1 MACRSAGRSQCAV
14 GISARPLQVNATL
27 QNFCRAT
34 NPSAMGPSPAQIER
48 VAARL
53 VRQLVEAKVVE
64 LTANEQAV
72 AKRFSAVLT
81 KNFNEEAEIEQ
92 AAAVEAEK
100 LVRQGAP
107 GIRRDELDLRQVEK
121 LVKARIAKQ
130 RGFVL

>member
-1 MACRSAGRSQCAV
+1 
-14 GISARPLQVNATL
+14 
-27 QNFCRAT
+27 
-34 NPSAMGPSPAQIER
+34 MGPSPAQIER

-53 VRQLVEAKVVE
+53 VTPLVEAKVVE

-72 AKRFSAVLT
+72 AKRFATVLT
-81 KNFNEEAEIEQ
+81 KNFNEEAAIEQ

>member
-1 MACRSAGRSQCAV
+1 
-14 GISARPLQVNATL
+14 
-27 QNFCRAT
+27 
-34 NPSAMGPSPAQIER
+34 MGPSPAQIER

-72 AKRFSAVLT
+72 AKRFAAILT
-81 KNFNEEAEIEQ
+81 KNFNEEVEIEQ
-92 AAAVEAEK
+92 AAAVEAEN

>member
-1 MACRSAGRSQCAV
+1 
-14 GISARPLQVNATL
+14 
-27 QNFCRAT
+27 
-34 NPSAMGPSPAQIER
+34 MGPSPAQIER

-72 AKRFSAVLT
+72 AKRFAAELT
-81 KNFNEEAEIEQ
+81 KNFNEEASIEQ

-107 GIRRDELDLRQVEK
+107 GVRRDELDLRQVEK

>member
-1 MACRSAGRSQCAV
+1 
-14 GISARPLQVNATL
+14 
-27 QNFCRAT
+27 
-34 NPSAMGPSPAQIER
+34 MGPSPAQIER

-64 LTANEQAV
+64 LAANEQAV
-72 AKRFSAVLT
+72 AKRFAAELT
-81 KNFNEEAEIEQ
+81 KNFNEEASIEQ

>member
-1 MACRSAGRSQCAV
+1 
-14 GISARPLQVNATL
+14 
-27 QNFCRAT
+27 
-34 NPSAMGPSPAQIER
+34 MGPSPAQIER

-72 AKRFSAVLT
+72 AKRFAAVLS

-121 LVKARIAKQ
+121 LVKQRIAKQ

>member
-1 MACRSAGRSQCAV
+1 
-14 GISARPLQVNATL
+14 
-27 QNFCRAT
+27 
-34 NPSAMGPSPAQIER
+34 MGPSPAQIER

-53 VRQLVEAKVVE
+53 VRQLIEAKVVE
-64 LTANEQAV
+64 ITANEQAV
-72 AKRFSAVLT
+72 GKRFAAVLA

-121 LVKARIAKQ
+121 LVKQRIAKQ

>member
-1 MACRSAGRSQCAV
+1 M
-14 GISARPLQVNATL
+14 RP
-27 QNFCRAT
+27 
-34 NPSAMGPSPAQIER
+34 SSAQIER

-53 VRQLVEAKVVE
+53 VRQLIEAKVVE
-64 LTANEQAV
+64 ITANEQAV
-72 AKRFSAVLT
+72 AKRFATVLA

-121 LVKARIAKQ
+121 LVKQRIAKQ